1 MSSVQIKL
9 PVVEIEVFYKK
20 WKIKEFALFGSVLE
34 NTFNPNSSDIDV
46 LISFKDDVVWGWE
59 IVTMKAELEQIFKR
73 PVDLLEKEGVE
84 KSKNELRK
92 KSILD
97 NYQVIYEIAA

>member
-9 PVVEIEVFYKK
+9 PVVEIEAFCKK